1 MEDFEMEFIS
11 ERTAFTMIS
20 DTVVKAG
27 VSLFNAVKYIFMI
40 AEKDFYNINVKDI
53 FKISLK
59 NITDT
64 SSLFNTGIK
73 LDKEHCKEMN
83 SPEYERVLS
92 LMVYSFA
99 VRLPELKSVKTRG
112 GTLNDKQI
120 KAIYDM
126 VIAKGAGNYEN
137 VIADDFEEVRRMVK
151 MGKGVPTYDAEWFKG
166 YIYGYVPALASIN
179 NKNLFLLGSCDILFT
194 LFYSSLE
201 EELER
206 LLESLSAQA

>member
-1 MEDFEMEFIS
+1 MEFIS

-20 DTVVKAG
+20 DTIVKAG

-151 MGKGVPTYDAEWFKG
+151 MGKGVPPYDAEWFKG

>member
-1 MEDFEMEFIS
+1 MEFVS
-11 ERTAFTMIS
+11 ERTAFTMLS

-27 VSLFNAVKYIFMI
+27 VSLFNTVKYIYMI
-40 AEKDFYNINVKDI
+40 ADKDFYNINVKDI
-53 FKISLK
+53 FKIALK

-73 LDKEHCKEMN
+73 LDKERCKEMS

-112 GTLNDKQI
+112 GSLNDKQI
-120 KAIYDM
+120 KAIFDM
-126 VIAKGAGNYEN
+126 VVAKGAGNYEN
-137 VIADDFEEVRRMVK
+137 IIVDDFEEVRRMVK
-151 MGKGVPTYDAEWFKG
+151 MNKPVPAYDAEWFKG
-166 YIYGYVPALASIN
+166 YIYSFVPELASIN
-179 NKNLFLLGSCDILFT
+179 NKNLFLLGCCDILFT

-206 LLESLSAQA
+206 LLNSLSAQA

>member
-1 MEDFEMEFIS
+1 MEFVS
-11 ERTAFTMIS
+11 ERTAFTMLS

-27 VSLFNAVKYIFMI
+27 VSLFNAVKYIYMI
-40 AEKDFYNINVKDI
+40 ADKDFYNINVKDI

-64 SSLFNTGIK
+64 SSLYNTGIK
-73 LDKEHCKEMN
+73 LDKERCKEMN

-99 VRLPELKSVKTRG
+99 VRLPELKNIRTKG
-112 GTLNDKQI
+112 GSLNDKQI
-120 KAIYDM
+120 KAVYDM

-151 MGKGVPTYDAEWFKG
+151 LGKPVPAYDAEWFKG
-166 YIYGYVPALASIN
+166 YIYGYVPALSTVN
-179 NKNLFLLGSCDILFT
+179 NKNLFLLGSCDVLFT

-201 EELER
+201 EELTR
-206 LLESLSAQA
+206 LLESLSAQV